1 VLNAGGELSAAQ
13 LLRCRLISMTQG
25 ALIGSRA
32 FVEDWLA
39 ERKRHRKKAA
49 QLSDPV
55 GGEVHIC

>member
-13 LLRCRLISMTQG
+13 LLRCRLRSMTQG

-32 FVEDWLA
+32 FVEGWLA

-49 QLSDPV
+49 QMSDPAGSEIV
-55 GGEVHIC
+55 LL